1 MKHYISWQALG
12 AVILS
17 GAVALGCSDE
27 TDEMMSGADAGAAVE
42 MDASAAPDGGQQV
55 DAGMIDGGPPP
66 SKTFQVRVENHSH
79 TSMLPTALSS
89 VFWATHSEGTP
100 LFAEGEVDRG
110 EGLQALAEDGDGSAI
125 ASAAENIPGIS
136 SSGYQTT
143 STGTVANGTE
153 SMAGAALPGQA
164 FEFTVTT
171 NALSPYL
178 SFATMVA
185 ESNDLFL
192 SPSSGGLK
200 LFGDDGMPIASTELT
215 ADIGLWD
222 LGTEAN
228 EAPGSGL
235 NQGARQTNPGDGNPE
250 GVVHLFNYSTR
261 SLPLAVDL
269 VEVSVTKISDDTLR
283 FTVTNTSQD
292 KGALT
297 TSLTPVF
304 WATHSDAWSL
314 FTEGMPAS
322 AGLRRLARDAALDD
336 LVMEHSSAAGVGLA
350 QAESDKAGPGESYSF
365 EVSTSMQQSK
375 LSFAFALTECNDVFL
390 ALPSE
395 GIKLISEQGNLRT
408 AEELTAE
415 INRRLTVWDAGAE
428 RNEPPGIGPTQIARQ
443 TAADRGS
450 PDARAEVRRYQ
461 DAVNDLEGP
470 RAGGIVNLTIEGDFT
485 GEFTITLENT
495 SNSSNFPT
503 RFSSL
508 VWMLHDG
515 GTKLFADGSPA
526 SPQLESLAED
536 GNPDGLKGEL
546 NAMPNVTAEI
556 VRTPDGAMGIGL
568 DPGQRFV
575 WTLTPSISSRTFN
588 FATMIQSSNDSFLAL
603 GPQGIELLDANGQ
616 PKSNM
621 EITNEI
627 LAKLQVW
634 DAGTEGNQSGGGG
647 PDQGTNQSAPGRGP
661 AEGNQLIRK
670 YGNGV
675 WSYPLVEDLVRVTVT
690 PLD

>member
-1 MKHYISWQALG
+1 MAAGMDAGTEVQ
-12 AVILS
+12 
-17 GAVALGCSDE
+17 
-27 TDEMMSGADAGAAVE
+27 ADA
-42 MDASAAPDGGQQV
+42 SSNPDSGTEV
-55 DAGMIDGGPPP
+55 DAGMVDGGPPP
-66 SKTFQVRVENHSH
+66 SKTFQIRVENRSQN
-79 TSMLPTALSS
+79 SMLPTALSS
-89 VFWATHSEGTP
+89 IVWATHSEGTP
-100 LFAEGEVDRG
+100 IFAEGEVDRD
-110 EGLQALAEDGDGSAI
+110 EGLQALAEDGDGTAL
-125 ASAAENIPGIS
+125 ASVVSTFSGVNN
-136 SSGYQTT
+136 SGYETAA
-143 STGTVANGTE
+143 TGTTAQGSEPVQ
-153 SMAGAALPGQA
+153 GAALPGQA
-164 FEFTVTT
+164 FEFSITT

-192 SPSSGGLK
+192 SPGSGGLK
-200 LFGDDGMPIASTELT
+200 LFDDDGMPIAATEVT
-215 ADIGLWD
+215 PDVGLWD

-269 VEVSVTKISDDTLR
+269 VEVTVSKISDDTLR
-283 FTVTNTSQD
+283 FSVSNNSED

-297 TSLTPVF
+297 TSLSPVF
-304 WATHSDAWSL
+304 WATHSDSWSL
-314 FTEGMPAS
+314 FSEGMSAS
-322 AGLRRLARDAALDD
+322 AGLRRLARDGILED

-350 QAESDKAGPGESYSF
+350 QAESDKAGPGESFSF
-365 EVSTSMQQSK
+365 EVSVSMQQSN

-395 GIKLISEQGNLRT
+395 GIRLISEQGNLRS
-408 AEELTAE
+408 AEDIAAE

-443 TAADRGS
+443 SASDRGS
-450 PDARAEVRRYQ
+450 PDAMAEVRRYN
-461 DAVNDLEGP
+461 DSVNDLDGP
-470 RAGGIVNLTIEGDFT
+470 RAGGIVNLTVESDFT

-495 SNSSNFPT
+495 SNTSNFPT
-503 RFSSL
+503 RLSPL

-515 GTKLFADGSPA
+515 ATKLFADGSPA

-556 VRTPDGAMGIGL
+556 VRTPDGAMGVGL
-568 DPGQRFV
+568 DPGQRYV
-575 WTLTPSISSRTFN
+575 WTITPSLNSRTFN
-588 FATMIQSSNDSFLAL
+588 LATMVQSSNDSFLAL
-603 GPQGIELLDANGQ
+603 GSQGIELLDANGQ

-621 EITNEI
+621 DIANDI
-627 LAKLQVW
+627 LANLRVW

-661 AEGNQLIRK
+661 SEGNQLIRK
-670 YGNGV
+670 YGNNV